1 MDFLIS
7 ESQLRIILMEQDKS
21 KMTDYMRQ
29 LYSFTSNLVNRTSKV
44 YGINLKMLLTW
55 GASVG
60 GLVMPL
66 DRFIRTGE
74 FNLDDDQ
81 RMLVLAG
88 IAFMIFFEGRRGVG
102 KILEKIKEE
111 GIEDAFSVVLN
122 KAKELKSSFLD
133 FLVSANIVKGT
144 LMETIAYSFLI
155 PIITDIHSIAV
166 QSSNVRESII
176 LIVER
181 LLASGFILLSAE
193 ALTSVIS
200 KIVKKLR

>member
-1 MDFLIS
+1 
-7 ESQLRIILMEQDKS
+7 MEQDKS

>member
-111 GIEDAFSVVLN
+111 GIEDTFSVVLN

-155 PIITDIHSIAV
+155 PIITDIQSIAV